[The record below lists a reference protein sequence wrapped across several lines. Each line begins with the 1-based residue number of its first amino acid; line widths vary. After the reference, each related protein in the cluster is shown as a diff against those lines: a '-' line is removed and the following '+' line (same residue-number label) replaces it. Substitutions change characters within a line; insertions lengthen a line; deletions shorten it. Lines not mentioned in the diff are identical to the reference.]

1 MASMIECEEEL
12 ACLTRETVLE
22 QDQLESTLLWFLS
35 QNFLKSAITKFVSVG
50 DVALLKTMDSDSLAS
65 KDNLLMAD
73 ALAPWKVS
81 NSENL
86 LKARNQVS
94 TNAMEL
100 NRLHAQMRS
109 GHLDKEL
116 DKCRTQIR
124 ELRSKKHSMQYDLNA
139 KQQRVNAEELE
150 MSGLIDVLKEILRD
164 TETTI
169 QCHEQELEKAENSFD
184 DNYDSSLFSQLYTGP
199 KDRKCSSRL
208 WLRGFGQ
215 IWRASMSQGR
225 M

>member
-1 MASMIECEEEL
+1 MASMTECEEEL
-12 ACLTRETVLE
+12 ACLTRETVME

-35 QNFLKSAITKFVSVG
+35 QNFLKSTITKFVSVG

-65 KDNLLMAD
+65 MDNLLMAD

-86 LKARNQVS
+86 LKVRNQVS

-100 NRLHAQMRS
+100 NRLYAQMRS

-139 KQQRVNAEELE
+139 KQQRVNTEELE
-150 MSGLIDVLKEILRD
+150 MSGLVDVLKEILRD

-169 QCHEQELEKAENSFD
+169 QCHEQELEKVENSFN
-184 DNYDSSLFSQLYTGP
+184 DNYDSPLFSQLY
-199 KDRKCSSRL
+199 CY
-208 WLRGFGQ
+208 
-215 IWRASMSQGR
+215 SQFNQP
-225 M
+225 